1 MKKHLLFA
9 GCSVFLGGVLF
20 FSGYSIAAG
29 PGGGGG
35 KGGGNGGGYGGGQ
48 GGGHGGGHSGGRS
61 GGSPNGNGRG
71 NEGRGNEGRGGG
83 PQKGGGHV
91 EGNFGGGRMQNSDGK
106 QQGPRNFGNVQAPP
120 QRNPLPGVGTQFKH
134 QHSHQDNG
142 RNNPGVKVQRPN
154 LNQGIL
160 GNGLQQNHLPGMHHN
175 DNPSPKHLH
184 NGIQVGP
191 NSFRIGGNHYH
202 PSYQNYSWHHGHW
215 HNYGRSG
222 IGISLGYGGL
232 GIGYGY
238 GPGYPLGW
246 GYSGWGLGRNYY
258 RSGYLSYYNPYC
270 MPATGVAV
278 YNYTQPIPVVVNGNN
293 AAQGVAAQNFDAA
306 RQLFMEG
313 DYIAALSLVDQSIKD
328 QPSDAV
334 LHEFRSLVLFA
345 MGDYD
350 NSAATIHS
358 VLSVGPGWD
367 WSTMIGL
374 YPNPDVYTGQ
384 LRALEQHVAASPNQA
399 SGRFLLG
406 YHYITTG
413 NLTAA
418 AYELKQVTA
427 LVPNDRT
434 AADLLRTIS
443 PSNSTTAT
451 PPDAAASAPTLAQPE
466 VKLPPISMEAV
477 GGDWKASRT
486 DGSAFELNLMKDKTF
501 TWKFVK
507 DGKADEFGGTYS
519 TEGSLLILQSKDG
532 SVMVGQISA
541 ASADGFNFK
550 LVGAPGD
557 DPGLS
562 FKH

>member
-20 FSGYSIAAG
+20 FGGNLFAAG
-29 PGGGGG
+29 HG
-35 KGGGNGGGYGGGQ
+35 
-48 GGGHGGGHSGGRS
+48 GGGHGGGGH
-61 GGSPNGNGRG
+61 
-71 NEGRGNEGRGGG
+71 GGG
-83 PQKGGGHV
+83 GGHMGGGHMGGGHV
-91 EGNFGGGRMQNSDGK
+91 GGGHMGGGAMHHSGGFSGGNFSGGNFGGAHMHHSGG
-106 QQGPRNFGNVQAPP
+106 VQLGSRSMGGGGGIQLGHP
-120 QRNPLPGVGTQFKH
+120 QRNALPSGGLQH
-134 QHSHQDNG
+134 QHQHLGGNL
-142 RNNPGVKVQRPN
+142 NNPGVTVHRPN
-154 LNQGIL
+154 LNGI

-175 DNPSPKHLH
+175 VNPSLQHFH
-184 NGIQVGP
+184 NGGLQGGG
-191 NSFRIGGNHYH
+191 NSLRIGGNHYH

-215 HNYGRSG
+215 HNYGRGG
-222 IGISLGYGGL
+222 IGIGLGYGGWGL
-232 GIGYGY
+232 GYGY
-238 GPGYPLGW
+238 GYGLGYPLGW
-246 GYSGWGLGRNYY
+246 GYGGWGLGRNYY

-270 MPATGVAV
+270 LPTTGVSV

-293 AAQGVAAQNFDAA
+293 AAQGIAAQNFDSA
-306 RQLFMEG
+306 RQLFMGG
-313 DYIAALSLVDQSIKD
+313 DYAAALSLVDQSIKD

-384 LRALEQHVAASPNQA
+384 LRALEKHVAASPNQA

-550 LVGAPGD
+550 LVGAPSD

>member
-9 GCSVFLGGVLF
+9 GYSVFLGGVLF
-20 FSGYSIAAG
+20 FGGNTFAAG
-29 PGGGGG
+29 PGGG
-35 KGGGNGGGYGGGQ
+35 KGGGNGGAH
-48 GGGHGGGHSGGRS
+48 GGGHGGG
-61 GGSPNGNGRG
+61 N
-71 NEGRGNEGRGGG
+71 RGGNHG
-83 PQKGGGHV
+83 ASGHAEHGHKGGASNN
-91 EGNFGGGRMQNSDGK
+91 GNFGGGRSHASGGSQNGS
-106 QQGPRNFGNVQAPP
+106 RNFVGGGGNTADSPKRNMLPDSGVPSQIRLPGGAQNIPGVKL
-120 QRNPLPGVGTQFKH
+120 QRPNSNYEHLGHGLQQNKLPGVHNSNSAFKH
-134 QHSHQDNG
+134 QHD
-142 RNNPGVKVQRPN
+142 
-154 LNQGIL
+154 
-160 GNGLQQNHLPGMHHN
+160 
-175 DNPSPKHLH
+175 
-184 NGIQVGP
+184 GP
-191 NSFRIGGNHYH
+191 HGGSNSFRIGGNHYH

-215 HNYGRSG
+215 HNYGRGG
-222 IGISLGYGGL
+222 IGI
-232 GIGYGY
+232 GIGYGGVGLGY
-238 GPGYPLGW
+238 GLGYPLGW
-246 GYSGWGLGRNYY
+246 GYDGWGLGRNYY

-270 MPATGVAV
+270 LPTTGVSI

-293 AAQGVAAQNFDAA
+293 AAQGLAAQNFDSA
-306 RQLFMEG
+306 RQLFMGG
-313 DYIAALSLVDQSIKD
+313 DYAAALSLVDQSIKD

-384 LRALEQHVAASPNQA
+384 LRALEKHVSANPNQA

-418 AYELKQVTA
+418 AYELKQVAA

-443 PSNSTTAT
+443 PSPTTTAT

-477 GGDWKASRT
+477 SGDWKANRT

-550 LVGAPGD
+550 LVGAPTD